1 MMENWSEETSAHW
14 RDHYDCAANSW
25 AKWADQLAD
34 QQVKINEGLLAA
46 AAVGTGT
53 QLLDLASGVGEPAV
67 TASRLVGDKGQV
79 TATDSSAP
87 MIAALV
93 ERLAKHGLRNVRCEQ
108 ADMQALPFRDEQFD
122 AVTCRY
128 GLMYAHDPKR
138 AIAEARRVV
147 KQGKRLAFMVWGPES
162 ANSLLFHGLRAAN
175 EFWGHPLAEAEFA
188 APTRFAGPG
197 MLLEMMKS
205 VGILDAQE
213 QDLIFEPT
221 IKVGVP
227 FWTPLVEMN
236 ANGVWNRLS
245 GLERKKTHEVI
256 GHAYER
262 FVVDGSYVLKTHMK
276 VVSGSRSAF
285 PPDA

>member
-25 AKWADQLAD
+25 AKRADQLAD

-53 QLLDLASGVGEPAV
+53 QLLDLASGVGEDPL
-67 TASRLVGDKGQV
+67 SRRLRQVGDKGQV

-128 GLMYAHDPKR
+128 GLMYAPYR
-138 AIAEARRVV
+138 S
-147 KQGKRLAFMVWGPES
+147 QT
-162 ANSLLFHGLRAAN
+162 
-175 EFWGHPLAEAEFA
+175 GH
-188 APTRFAGPG
+188 R
-197 MLLEMMKS
+197 
-205 VGILDAQE
+205 
-213 QDLIFEPT
+213 
-221 IKVGVP
+221 
-227 FWTPLVEMN
+227 
-236 ANGVWNRLS
+236 
-245 GLERKKTHEVI
+245 
-256 GHAYER
+256 
-262 FVVDGSYVLKTHMK
+262 
-276 VVSGSRSAF
+276 
-285 PPDA
+285 